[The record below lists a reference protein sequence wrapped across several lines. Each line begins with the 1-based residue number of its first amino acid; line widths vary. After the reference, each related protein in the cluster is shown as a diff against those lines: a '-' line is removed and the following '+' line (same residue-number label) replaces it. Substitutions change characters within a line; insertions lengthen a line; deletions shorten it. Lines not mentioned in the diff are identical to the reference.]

1 MVIIQRHFHLNP
13 DKSGGLEFRSPM
25 MNFVAV
31 LAQTVE
37 PATRKA
43 GTAEEGF
50 VPIEFIW
57 EQISALNLIEAVT
70 FICFG
75 IVCLLYGWRIFK
87 ILVTLCFSLVG
98 LFIGLIV
105 NEKLV
110 GGNGMWLGLM
120 GMIMMAVL
128 SLPLM
133 RWGVSALGA
142 VAGGILTG
150 GIWYAFELPDNYIW
164 AGALAGL
171 IAGGMISF
179 IVFRL
184 AVVLFTSFGGGALII
199 TAVLAIL
206 HRYMLDP
213 GKVQELVFDYQ
224 WFLPV
229 SLLVPTLVGIV
240 IQNKLISGSR
250 DWNI

>member
-1 MVIIQRHFHLNP
+1 M
-13 DKSGGLEFRSPM
+13 DS
-25 MNFVAV
+25 FVV
-31 LAQTVE
+31 LAQTAE
-37 PATRKA
+37 STTRA
-43 GTAEEGF
+43 NGADQGF
-50 VPIEFIW
+50 VPIDFIF
-57 EQISALNLIEAVT
+57 EQITELSLVEALT
-70 FICFG
+70 FMCFG
-75 IVCLLYGWRIFK
+75 VVCLFYGWRIFK
-87 ILVTLCFSLVG
+87 ILVTLCFALIG
-98 LFIGLIV
+98 LFIGLMA

-120 GMIMMAVL
+120 GMITMSVL
-128 SLPLM
+128 SIPLM

-179 IVFRL
+179 IVFKL
-184 AVVLFTSFGGGALII
+184 AVVLFTSFGGGALIV

-206 HRYMLDP
+206 YAYMFDP
-213 GKVQELVFDYQ
+213 GQLEELVYEHR

-229 SLLVPTLVGIV
+229 ALIVPTLVGLV
-240 IQNKLISGSR
+240 VQNKFIKSSK

>member
-1 MVIIQRHFHLNP
+1 MDSFAI
-13 DKSGGLEFRSPM
+13 
-25 MNFVAV
+25 
-31 LAQTVE
+31 LARAAE
-37 PATRKA
+37 PAMRTTESA
-43 GTAEEGF
+43 GEGF
-50 VPIEFIW
+50 VPINFIW
-57 EQISALNLIEAVT
+57 EQIVELSLVEALA

-75 IVCLLYGWRIFK
+75 VVCLLYGWRIFK
-87 ILVTLCFSLVG
+87 ILVTLCFALVG
-98 LFIGLIV
+98 LFGGLMV

-120 GMIMMAVL
+120 GIVMMGVL

-150 GIWYAFELPDNYIW
+150 GIWYAFALPDGYIW

-179 IVFRL
+179 IVFKL
-184 AVVLFTSFGGGALII
+184 AVVLFTSFGGGALIV
-199 TAVLAIL
+199 TAVLAVL
-206 HRYMLDP
+206 HAYFDP
-213 GKVQELVFDYQ
+213 EKVRILVFDYR

-229 SLLVPTLVGIV
+229 ALIVPTLVGIIV
-240 IQNKLISGSR
+240 QNKFISGSK

>member
-1 MVIIQRHFHLNP
+1 
-13 DKSGGLEFRSPM
+13 M
-25 MNFVAV
+25 MTN
-31 LAQTVE
+31 Q
-37 PATRKA
+37 P
-43 GTAEEGF
+43 AEEGIA
-50 VPIEFIW
+50 PINFIW
-57 EQISALNLIEAVT
+57 DQIVELSLVEALA

-87 ILVTLCFSLVG
+87 ILVTLCFALVG
-98 LFIGLIV
+98 LFGGLMI

-120 GMIMMAVL
+120 GSVMMGVL

-150 GIWYAFELPDNYIW
+150 GIWYACALPDKYIL

-179 IVFRL
+179 IVFKL
-184 AVVLFTSFGGGALII
+184 AVVLFTSFGGGALIVTAI
-199 TAVLAIL
+199 LAVLYSYFDA
-206 HRYMLDP
+206 
-213 GKVQELVFDYQ
+213 GKVQTLVFDYR

-229 SLLVPTLVGIV
+229 AFIVPTIVGIIV
-240 IQNKLISGSR
+240 QNKFISSSK

>member
-1 MVIIQRHFHLNP
+1 MDPVTI
-13 DKSGGLEFRSPM
+13 
-25 MNFVAV
+25 
-31 LAQTVE
+31 LARAAEPAMRTTETVE
-37 PATRKA
+37 
-43 GTAEEGF
+43 EGI
-50 VPIEFIW
+50 VPINFIW
-57 EQISALNLIEAVT
+57 EQIVELSLVEALA

-75 IVCLLYGWRIFK
+75 VVCLLYGWRIFK
-87 ILVTLCFSLVG
+87 ILVTLCFALVG
-98 LFIGLIV
+98 LFGGLMI

-120 GMIMMAVL
+120 GVVMMGVL

-150 GIWYAFELPDNYIW
+150 GIWYAFALPDKYIW

-179 IVFRL
+179 IVFKL
-184 AVVLFTSFGGGALII
+184 AVVLFTSFGGGALIV
-199 TAVLAIL
+199 TAVLAVL
-206 HRYMLDP
+206 YNYFDP
-213 GKVQELVFDYQ
+213 DKVRTLVFDYR

-229 SLLVPTLVGIV
+229 AFMVPTLVGIIV
-240 IQNKLISGSR
+240 QNKFISSSK

>member
-1 MVIIQRHFHLNP
+1 MDSFAI
-13 DKSGGLEFRSPM
+13 
-25 MNFVAV
+25 
-31 LAQTVE
+31 LARAAE
-37 PATRKA
+37 PAMRST
-43 GTAEEGF
+43 EPVEGGI
-50 VPIEFIW
+50 VPINFIW
-57 EQISALNLIEAVT
+57 EQIVELSLVEALA

-75 IVCLLYGWRIFK
+75 VVCLLYGWRIFK
-87 ILVTLCFSLVG
+87 ILVTLCFALVG
-98 LFIGLIV
+98 LFGGLMV

-120 GMIMMAVL
+120 GVVMMGVL

-142 VAGGILTG
+142 IAGGILTG
-150 GIWYAFELPDNYIW
+150 GIWYAFALPDGYIW

-179 IVFRL
+179 IVFKL
-184 AVVLFTSFGGGALII
+184 AVVLFTSFGGGALIV
-199 TAVLAIL
+199 TAVLAVL
-206 HRYMLDP
+206 HAYFDP
-213 GKVQELVFDYQ
+213 EKVRILVFDYR

-229 SLLVPTLVGIV
+229 AFIVPTLVGIIV
-240 IQNKLISGSR
+240 QNKFISSSK

>member
-1 MVIIQRHFHLNP
+1 MDSVTI
-13 DKSGGLEFRSPM
+13 
-25 MNFVAV
+25 
-31 LAQTVE
+31 LA
-37 PATRKA
+37 R
-43 GTAEEGF
+43 TAESTMRTTQPVEEGI
-50 VPIEFIW
+50 VPINFIW
-57 EQISALNLIEAVT
+57 NQVVELSLVEALA

-75 IVCLLYGWRIFK
+75 VVCLLYGWRIFK
-87 ILVTLCFSLVG
+87 ILVTLCFALVG
-98 LFIGLIV
+98 LFGGLMI

-120 GMIMMAVL
+120 GAVMMGVL

-150 GIWYAFELPDNYIW
+150 GIWYAFALPDNYIW
-164 AGALAGL
+164 AGAMAGL

-179 IVFRL
+179 IVFKL
-184 AVVLFTSFGGGALII
+184 AVVLFTSFGGGALIVTAI
-199 TAVLAIL
+199 LAVL
-206 HRYMLDP
+206 YSYFDP
-213 GKVQELVFDYQ
+213 DKVQTLVFDYR

-229 SLLVPTLVGIV
+229 AFIVPTIVGIIV
-240 IQNKLISGSR
+240 QNKFISSSK

>member
-1 MVIIQRHFHLNP
+1 MYFA
-13 DKSGGLEFRSPM
+13 
-25 MNFVAV
+25 AV
-31 LAQTVE
+31 LAQSFE
-37 PATRKA
+37 PSTRTTA
-43 GTAEEGF
+43 AAEEGF

-57 EQISALNLIEAVT
+57 EQISALNLIEALT

-98 LFIGLIV
+98 LFIGLMV

-128 SLPLM
+128 SIPLM

-142 VAGGILTG
+142 LAGGILTG
-150 GIWYAFELPDNYIW
+150 GIWYAFEFPEQYIW
-164 AGALAGL
+164 AGALVGL

-179 IVFRL
+179 IVFKL
-184 AVVLFTSFGGGALII
+184 AVILFTSFGGGALIV

-206 HRYMLDP
+206 HSYILEP
-213 GKVQELVFDYQ
+213 GRVQEFVFNYQ

-229 SLLVPTLVGIV
+229 ALLVPTLLGII
-240 IQNKLISGSR
+240 IQNKFISSSR

>member
-1 MVIIQRHFHLNP
+1 M
-13 DKSGGLEFRSPM
+13 DS
-25 MNFVAV
+25 FVV
-31 LAQTVE
+31 LAQ
-37 PATRKA
+37 ATGSVTR
-43 GTAEEGF
+43 TNEAEEGF

-57 EQISALNLIEAVT
+57 EQITELSLVEALT

-75 IVCLLYGWRIFK
+75 VVCLLYGWRIFK
-87 ILVTLCFSLVG
+87 ILVALCFALVG
-98 LFIGLIV
+98 LFIGLMA

-120 GMIMMAVL
+120 GMIMMSIL
-128 SLPLM
+128 SIPLM

-150 GIWYAFELPDNYIW
+150 GAWYAFELPDNYIW

-179 IVFRL
+179 IVFKL
-184 AVVLFTSFGGGALII
+184 AVILFTSFGGGALIV
-199 TAVLAIL
+199 TAVLAVM
-206 HRYMLDP
+206 HTYMLEDP
-213 GKVQELVFDYQ
+213 GQVQEMVFEHR

-229 SLLVPTLVGIV
+229 ALVVPTLVGLV
-240 IQNKLISGSR
+240 VQNKFIKSSK

>member
-1 MVIIQRHFHLNP
+1 MDSFTI
-13 DKSGGLEFRSPM
+13 
-25 MNFVAV
+25 
-31 LAQTVE
+31 LARAAEPAMRTTETVE
-37 PATRKA
+37 
-43 GTAEEGF
+43 EGI
-50 VPIEFIW
+50 VPIDFIW
-57 EQISALNLIEAVT
+57 KQILELHYVEALA

-75 IVCLLYGWRIFK
+75 VVCLLYGWRIFK
-87 ILVTLCFSLVG
+87 ILVTLCFALVG
-98 LFIGLIV
+98 LFGGLMV

-120 GMIMMAVL
+120 GVVMMGVL

-150 GIWYAFELPDNYIW
+150 GIWYAFALPDGYIW

-179 IVFRL
+179 IVFKL
-184 AVVLFTSFGGGALII
+184 AVVLFTSFGGGALIVI
-199 TAVLAIL
+199 AVLAVL
-206 HRYMLDP
+206 YEYFDP
-213 GKVQELVFDYQ
+213 EKVRILVFDYR

-229 SLLVPTLVGIV
+229 AFIVPTLVGIIV
-240 IQNKLISGSR
+240 QNKFISSSK

>member
-1 MVIIQRHFHLNP
+1 M
-13 DKSGGLEFRSPM
+13 DC
-25 MNFVAV
+25 VAI
-31 LAQTVE
+31 LAQSFE
-37 PATRKA
+37 PANRT
-43 GTAEEGF
+43 TATTEEGF

-57 EQISALNLIEAVT
+57 EQISALNLIEALT

-98 LFIGLIV
+98 LFIGLMV

-150 GIWYAFELPDNYIW
+150 GIWYAFELPDAYIW
-164 AGALAGL
+164 AGALVGL

-179 IVFRL
+179 IVFKL
-184 AVVLFTSFGGGALII
+184 AVVLFTSFGGSALIV

-213 GKVQELVFDYQ
+213 GQVQELVFNYR

-229 SLLVPTLVGIV
+229 ALIVPTLAGII
-240 IQNKLISGSR
+240 IQNKFISGSR

>member
-1 MVIIQRHFHLNP
+1 MDSLV
-13 DKSGGLEFRSPM
+13 
-25 MNFVAV
+25 V
-31 LAQTVE
+31 LAQATSS
-37 PATRKA
+37 ATR
-43 GTAEEGF
+43 TTEAEEGF

-57 EQISALNLIEAVT
+57 EQIAGLSLVECLI

-75 IVCLLYGWRIFK
+75 VVCLLYGWRIFK
-87 ILVTLCFSLVG
+87 VLVTLCFALIG
-98 LFIGLIV
+98 LFAGLLL

-110 GGNGMWLGLM
+110 GGNGIWLGLM
-120 GMIMMAVL
+120 GMVIMAVL

-142 VAGGILTG
+142 VAGGILAG
-150 GIWYAFELPDNYIW
+150 GIWYAFELPEQYIW

-179 IVFRL
+179 IVFKL
-184 AVVLFTSFGGGALII
+184 AVVLFTSFEGSTLIVI
-199 TAVLAIL
+199 AVLAIL
-206 HRYMLDP
+206 HTYFDP
-213 GKVQELVFDYQ
+213 QQVRDLVFDYN

-229 SLLVPTLVGIV
+229 ALIVPTLVGIIV
-240 IQNKLISGSR
+240 QHKFIKGSR

>member
-1 MVIIQRHFHLNP
+1 
-13 DKSGGLEFRSPM
+13 M
-25 MNFVAV
+25 MDCVAI
-31 LAQTVE
+31 LAQTFDTASGTT
-37 PATRKA
+37 AT
-43 GTAEEGF
+43 TEEGF

-57 EQISALNLIEAVT
+57 ERISALNLIEALI

-87 ILVTLCFSLVG
+87 IHVTLCFSLVG
-98 LFIGLIV
+98 LFIGLMV

-150 GIWYAFELPDNYIW
+150 GIWYAFELPDAYIW

-179 IVFRL
+179 IVFKL
-184 AVVLFTSFGGGALII
+184 AVVLFTSFGGSALIV

-206 HRYMLDP
+206 HTYMLDP
-213 GKVQELVFDYQ
+213 GQVQELVFNYR

-229 SLLVPTLVGIV
+229 ALIVPTLAGII
-240 IQNKLISGSR
+240 IQNKFISGSR

>member
-1 MVIIQRHFHLNP
+1 MDPVTI
-13 DKSGGLEFRSPM
+13 
-25 MNFVAV
+25 
-31 LAQTVE
+31 LARAAEPAMRTTETVE
-37 PATRKA
+37 
-43 GTAEEGF
+43 EGI
-50 VPIEFIW
+50 VPINFIW
-57 EQISALNLIEAVT
+57 EQIVELSLVEALA

-75 IVCLLYGWRIFK
+75 VVCLLYGWRIFK
-87 ILVTLCFSLVG
+87 ILVTLCFALVG
-98 LFIGLIV
+98 LFGGLMI

-120 GMIMMAVL
+120 GVVMMGVL

-150 GIWYAFELPDNYIW
+150 GIWYAFALPDKYIW

-179 IVFRL
+179 IVFKL

-199 TAVLAIL
+199 TAVLAVL
-206 HRYMLDP
+206 YNYFDP
-213 GKVQELVFDYQ
+213 DKVRTLVFDYR

-229 SLLVPTLVGIV
+229 AFMVPTLVGIIV
-240 IQNKLISGSR
+240 QNKFISSSK

>member
-1 MVIIQRHFHLNP
+1 M
-13 DKSGGLEFRSPM
+13 
-25 MNFVAV
+25 
-31 LAQTVE
+31 
-37 PATRKA
+37 
-43 GTAEEGF
+43 
-50 VPIEFIW
+50 
-57 EQISALNLIEAVT
+57 
-70 FICFG
+70 
-75 IVCLLYGWRIFK
+75 
-87 ILVTLCFSLVG
+87 
-98 LFIGLIV
+98 V

-120 GMIMMAVL
+120 GVVMMGVL

-150 GIWYAFELPDNYIW
+150 GIWYAFALPDKYIW

-179 IVFRL
+179 IVFKL
-184 AVVLFTSFGGGALII
+184 AVVLFTSFGGGALIV
-199 TAVLAIL
+199 TAVLAVL
-206 HRYMLDP
+206 HTYFDP
-213 GKVQELVFDYQ
+213 EKVRMLVFDYR

-229 SLLVPTLVGIV
+229 AFIVPTLVGIIV
-240 IQNKLISGSR
+240 QNKFISGSK

>member
-1 MVIIQRHFHLNP
+1 MDCFTI
-13 DKSGGLEFRSPM
+13 
-25 MNFVAV
+25 
-31 LAQTVE
+31 LAQGTE
-37 PATRKA
+37 ISKEATSS
-43 GTAEEGF
+43 EEGF
-50 VPIEFIW
+50 MPINFVW
-57 EQISALNLIEAVT
+57 EQITELSLVEALA

-75 IVCLLYGWRIFK
+75 VVCLLYGWRIFK
-87 ILVTLCFSLVG
+87 ILVTLCFALVG
-98 LFIGLIV
+98 LFGGLLV

-120 GMIMMAVL
+120 GLIMMAVL

-142 VAGGILTG
+142 IAGGILAG
-150 GIWYAFELPDNYIW
+150 GVWYAFALPDKYIW

-179 IVFRL
+179 IIFKL
-184 AVVLFTSFGGGALII
+184 AVILFTSYGGSVLIV
-199 TAVLAIL
+199 TAVLAVL
-206 HRYMLDP
+206 HTYMLDP
-213 GKVQELVFDYQ
+213 GQVKEIVYGYR

-229 SLLVPTLVGIV
+229 ALMVPTLAGII
-240 IQNKLISGSR
+240 IQNKFISSSK

>member
-1 MVIIQRHFHLNP
+1 MDCLTILVQ
-13 DKSGGLEFRSPM
+13 
-25 MNFVAV
+25 
-31 LAQTVE
+31 
-37 PATRKA
+37 A
-43 GTAEEGF
+43 GQAASEAPEAAEEGF
-50 VPIEFIW
+50 FPIIFIW
-57 EQISALNLIEAVT
+57 EQIIGLSLVECLI

-75 IVCLLYGWRIFK
+75 VVCLLYGWRIFK
-87 ILVTLCFSLVG
+87 VLVTLCFAL
-98 LFIGLIV
+98 IGLCAGLLL

-110 GGNGMWLGLM
+110 GGNGMWLGLI
-120 GMIMMAVL
+120 GMVMMAVL

-142 VAGGILTG
+142 VAGGILAG

-179 IVFRL
+179 IVFKL
-184 AVVLFTSFGGGALII
+184 AVVLFTSFGGGALIV
-199 TAVLAIL
+199 TAVLAVL
-206 HRYMLDP
+206 HDYFDP
-213 GKVQELVFDYQ
+213 GQVQELVFDHH

-229 SLLVPTLVGIV
+229 AFLVPTVVGIIV
-240 IQNKLISGSR
+240 QNKFISSSR

>member
-1 MVIIQRHFHLNP
+1 MDSVTI
-13 DKSGGLEFRSPM
+13 
-25 MNFVAV
+25 
-31 LAQTVE
+31 LARIAESTVMTNQ
-37 PATRKA
+37 P
-43 GTAEEGF
+43 AEEGIA
-50 VPIEFIW
+50 PINFIW
-57 EQISALNLIEAVT
+57 NQVVELSLVEALA

-75 IVCLLYGWRIFK
+75 VVCLLYGWRIFK
-87 ILVTLCFSLVG
+87 ILVTLCFALVG
-98 LFIGLIV
+98 LFGGLMI

-120 GMIMMAVL
+120 GAVMMGVL

-150 GIWYAFELPDNYIW
+150 GIWYACALPDKYIW

-179 IVFRL
+179 IVFKL
-184 AVVLFTSFGGGALII
+184 AVVLFTSFGGGALIVTAI
-199 TAVLAIL
+199 LAVL
-206 HRYMLDP
+206 YSYFDP
-213 GKVQELVFDYQ
+213 EKVQTLVFDYR

-229 SLLVPTLVGIV
+229 AFIVPTIVGIIV
-240 IQNKLISGSR
+240 QNKFISSSK

>member
-1 MVIIQRHFHLNP
+1 MDSVTI
-13 DKSGGLEFRSPM
+13 
-25 MNFVAV
+25 
-31 LAQTVE
+31 LARAAE
-37 PATRKA
+37 PAMRTT
-43 GTAEEGF
+43 GSVEEGIP
-50 VPIEFIW
+50 PIDFIW
-57 EQISALNLIEAVT
+57 KQIVELNLGESLA

-75 IVCLLYGWRIFK
+75 VVCLLYGWRIFK
-87 ILVTLCFSLVG
+87 ILVTLCFALVG
-98 LFIGLIV
+98 LFGGLMV

-120 GMIMMAVL
+120 GIVMMGVL

-150 GIWYAFELPDNYIW
+150 GIWYAFALPDGYIW

-179 IVFRL
+179 IVFKL
-184 AVVLFTSFGGGALII
+184 AVVLFTSFGGGALIV
-199 TAVLAIL
+199 TAFLAVL
-206 HRYMLDP
+206 YDYFDP
-213 GKVQELVFDYQ
+213 EKVRILVFDYR

-229 SLLVPTLVGIV
+229 ALIVPTLVGIIV
-240 IQNKLISGSR
+240 QNKFISGSK

>member
-1 MVIIQRHFHLNP
+1 
-13 DKSGGLEFRSPM
+13 M
-25 MNFVAV
+25 MDCVAV
-31 LAQTVE
+31 LAQSFE
-37 PATRKA
+37 PANRTTA
-43 GTAEEGF
+43 TAEEGF

-57 EQISALNLIEAVT
+57 VQISALNLIEALT

-98 LFIGLIV
+98 LFIGLMV

-150 GIWYAFELPDNYIW
+150 GIWYAFELPDAYIW
-164 AGALAGL
+164 AGALVGL

-179 IVFRL
+179 IVFKL
-184 AVVLFTSFGGGALII
+184 AVVLFTSFGGGALIV

-206 HRYMLDP
+206 HTYMLDP
-213 GKVQELVFDYQ
+213 GQVQELVFNYR

-229 SLLVPTLVGIV
+229 ALIVPTLAGII
-240 IQNKLISGSR
+240 IQNKFISGSR

>member
-1 MVIIQRHFHLNP
+1 MDSVTI
-13 DKSGGLEFRSPM
+13 
-25 MNFVAV
+25 
-31 LAQTVE
+31 LARAAESTMRTTQ
-37 PATRKA
+37 P
-43 GTAEEGF
+43 AEEGI
-50 VPIEFIW
+50 VPINFIW
-57 EQISALNLIEAVT
+57 NQVVELSLVEALA

-75 IVCLLYGWRIFK
+75 VVCLLYGWRIFK
-87 ILVTLCFSLVG
+87 ILVTLCFALVG
-98 LFIGLIV
+98 LFGGLMI

-120 GMIMMAVL
+120 GVVMMGVL

-150 GIWYAFELPDNYIW
+150 GIWYAFALPDKFIW

-179 IVFRL
+179 IVFKL
-184 AVVLFTSFGGGALII
+184 AVVLFTSFGGGALIVTAI
-199 TAVLAIL
+199 LAVL
-206 HRYMLDP
+206 YSYFDP
-213 GKVQELVFDYQ
+213 DKVRVLVFDYR

-229 SLLVPTLVGIV
+229 AFIIPTIVGIIV
-240 IQNKLISGSR
+240 QNKFISSSK

>member
-1 MVIIQRHFHLNP
+1 M
-13 DKSGGLEFRSPM
+13 DC
-25 MNFVAV
+25 VAI
-31 LAQTVE
+31 LAQSFE
-37 PATRKA
+37 PASRT
-43 GTAEEGF
+43 TATTEEGF
-50 VPIEFIW
+50 VPIVFIW
-57 EQISALNLIEAVT
+57 EQISALNLIEALT

-98 LFIGLIV
+98 LFIGLMV

-150 GIWYAFELPDNYIW
+150 GIWYAFELPDAYIW
-164 AGALAGL
+164 AGALVGL

-179 IVFRL
+179 IVFKL
-184 AVVLFTSFGGGALII
+184 AVILFTSFGGGALIV

-206 HRYMLDP
+206 HTYMLDP
-213 GKVQELVFDYQ
+213 GQVQELVFNYR

-229 SLLVPTLVGIV
+229 ALIVPTLAGII
-240 IQNKLISGSR
+240 IQNKFISGSR

>member
-1 MVIIQRHFHLNP
+1 MDSVTI
-13 DKSGGLEFRSPM
+13 
-25 MNFVAV
+25 
-31 LAQTVE
+31 LARAAE
-37 PATRKA
+37 PAMRTT
-43 GTAEEGF
+43 GSIEEGIA
-50 VPIEFIW
+50 PIDFIW
-57 EQISALNLIEAVT
+57 EQIVELSLGESLA

-75 IVCLLYGWRIFK
+75 VVCLLYGWRIFK
-87 ILVTLCFSLVG
+87 ILVTLCFALVG
-98 LFIGLIV
+98 LFGGLMI

-120 GMIMMAVL
+120 GIVMMGVL

-142 VAGGILTG
+142 IAGGILTG
-150 GIWYAFELPDNYIW
+150 GIWYAFALPDGYIW

-179 IVFRL
+179 IVFKL
-184 AVVLFTSFGGGALII
+184 AVVLFTSFGGGALIV
-199 TAVLAIL
+199 TAALAVL
-206 HRYMLDP
+206 HDYFDSD
-213 GKVQELVFDYQ
+213 KVRILVFNYR

-229 SLLVPTLVGIV
+229 ALMIPTLVGIIV
-240 IQNKLISGSR
+240 QNKFISSSK

>member
-1 MVIIQRHFHLNP
+1 MDSVTI
-13 DKSGGLEFRSPM
+13 
-25 MNFVAV
+25 
-31 LAQTVE
+31 LAKAAEPVMRTTETVE
-37 PATRKA
+37 
-43 GTAEEGF
+43 EGI
-50 VPIEFIW
+50 VPINFIW
-57 EQISALNLIEAVT
+57 EQIVELSLVEALA

-75 IVCLLYGWRIFK
+75 VVCLLYGWRIFK
-87 ILVTLCFSLVG
+87 ILVTLCFALVG
-98 LFIGLIV
+98 LFGGLMI

-120 GMIMMAVL
+120 GVVMMGVL

-150 GIWYAFELPDNYIW
+150 GIWYAFALPDTYIW

-179 IVFRL
+179 IVFKL
-184 AVVLFTSFGGGALII
+184 AVVLFTSFGAGVLIV

-206 HRYMLDP
+206 YAYFDP
-213 GKVQELVFDYQ
+213 EKVRSLVFDYR

-229 SLLVPTLVGIV
+229 AFIVPTLVGIIV
-240 IQNKLISGSR
+240 QNKFISGSKEW
-250 DWNI
+250 DI

>member
-1 MVIIQRHFHLNP
+1 MDSLV
-13 DKSGGLEFRSPM
+13 
-25 MNFVAV
+25 V
-31 LAQTVE
+31 LAQANGS
-37 PATRKA
+37 ATRA
-43 GTAEEGF
+43 NGAEEGF

-57 EQISALNLIEAVT
+57 EQITELSLVEALT
-70 FICFG
+70 FMCFG
-75 IVCLLYGWRIFK
+75 VVCLLYGWRIFK
-87 ILVTLCFSLVG
+87 ILVTLCFALIG
-98 LFIGLIV
+98 LFIGLMA

-120 GMIMMAVL
+120 GMIMMSVL
-128 SLPLM
+128 SIPLM

-150 GIWYAFELPDNYIW
+150 GVWYAFELPDNYIW

-179 IVFRL
+179 IVFKL
-184 AVVLFTSFGGGALII
+184 AVVLFTSFGGGALIV

-206 HRYMLDP
+206 HTYMLDP
-213 GKVQELVFDYQ
+213 GKVQELVFDYR

-229 SLLVPTLVGIV
+229 ALIVPTLVGLV
-240 IQNKLISGSR
+240 VQNKFIKSSKG
-250 DWNI
+250 WNI

>member
-1 MVIIQRHFHLNP
+1 MDSVTI
-13 DKSGGLEFRSPM
+13 
-25 MNFVAV
+25 
-31 LAQTVE
+31 LAQAAESTMRTTQ
-37 PATRKA
+37 P
-43 GTAEEGF
+43 AEEGF
-50 VPIEFIW
+50 VPINFIW
-57 EQISALNLIEAVT
+57 NQVVELSLVEALA

-75 IVCLLYGWRIFK
+75 VVCLLYGWRIFK
-87 ILVTLCFSLVG
+87 ILVTLCFALVG
-98 LFIGLIV
+98 LFGGLMI

-120 GMIMMAVL
+120 GVVMMGVL

-150 GIWYAFELPDNYIW
+150 GIWYAFALPDKYIW

-179 IVFRL
+179 IVFKL
-184 AVVLFTSFGGGALII
+184 AVVLFTSFGAGTLIV

-206 HRYMLDP
+206 YAYFDP
-213 GKVQELVFDYQ
+213 DRVQTLVFDYR

-229 SLLVPTLVGIV
+229 AFLVPTLVGIIV
-240 IQNKLISGSR
+240 QNKFISGSKE
-250 DWNI
+250 WNI

>member
-1 MVIIQRHFHLNP
+1 MDSVTI
-13 DKSGGLEFRSPM
+13 
-25 MNFVAV
+25 
-31 LAQTVE
+31 LAQAAE
-37 PATRKA
+37 PTMR
-43 GTAEEGF
+43 TAQPVEEGI
-50 VPIEFIW
+50 VPINFIW
-57 EQISALNLIEAVT
+57 VQIVELSLIEALA

-75 IVCLLYGWRIFK
+75 VVCLLYGWRIFK
-87 ILVTLCFSLVG
+87 ILVTLCFALVG
-98 LFIGLIV
+98 LFGGLMI

-120 GMIMMAVL
+120 GVVMMGVL

-150 GIWYAFELPDNYIW
+150 GIWYAFALPDNYIW

-179 IVFRL
+179 IVFKL

-199 TAVLAIL
+199 TAALAVLYA
-206 HRYMLDP
+206 YFDP
-213 GKVQELVFDYQ
+213 EKVRTLVFDYR

-229 SLLVPTLVGIV
+229 AFMVPTLVGIIV
-240 IQNKLISGSR
+240 QNKFISSSK

>member
-1 MVIIQRHFHLNP
+1 MDSVTI
-13 DKSGGLEFRSPM
+13 
-25 MNFVAV
+25 
-31 LAQTVE
+31 LARAAE
-37 PATRKA
+37 PAMRT
-43 GTAEEGF
+43 TETVEEGF
-50 VPIEFIW
+50 VPIDFIW
-57 EQISALNLIEAVT
+57 KQILELHYVEALA

-75 IVCLLYGWRIFK
+75 VVCLLYGWRIFK
-87 ILVTLCFSLVG
+87 ILVTLCFALVG
-98 LFIGLIV
+98 LFGGLMV

-120 GMIMMAVL
+120 GVLMMGVL

-150 GIWYAFELPDNYIW
+150 GIWYAFALPDGYIW

-179 IVFRL
+179 IVFKL
-184 AVVLFTSFGGGALII
+184 AVVLFTSFGGGALIVI
-199 TAVLAIL
+199 AILAVL
-206 HRYMLDP
+206 YEYFDP
-213 GKVQELVFDYQ
+213 EKVRILVFDYR

-229 SLLVPTLVGIV
+229 ALIVPTLVGIIV
-240 IQNKLISGSR
+240 QNKFISSSK

>member
-1 MVIIQRHFHLNP
+1 MDSLV
-13 DKSGGLEFRSPM
+13 
-25 MNFVAV
+25 V
-31 LAQTVE
+31 LAQANGS
-37 PATRKA
+37 ATRA
-43 GTAEEGF
+43 NGAEEGF

-57 EQISALNLIEAVT
+57 EQITELSLVEALT
-70 FICFG
+70 FMCFG
-75 IVCLLYGWRIFK
+75 VVCLLYGWRIFK
-87 ILVTLCFSLVG
+87 ILVTLCFALIG
-98 LFIGLIV
+98 LFIGLMA

-120 GMIMMAVL
+120 GMIMMSVL
-128 SLPLM
+128 SIPLM

-150 GIWYAFELPDNYIW
+150 GVWYAFELPDNYIW

-179 IVFRL
+179 IVFKL
-184 AVVLFTSFGGGALII
+184 AVVLFTSFGGGALIV

-206 HRYMLDP
+206 HTYMLDP
-213 GKVQELVFDYQ
+213 GKVQELVFDYR

-229 SLLVPTLVGIV
+229 ALIVPTLVGLV
-240 IQNKLISGSR
+240 VQNKFIKSSK